1 MLCSRCKKRQAVVFI
16 STIQGND
23 KRDEGLCLICAK
35 ELGVP
40 QVNDYLEKMGIS
52 DEDLEESY
60 KMIFGDVDE
69 ESGADAD
76 SGADDDFTPGG
87 AGTMMPFFKRF
98 AANKDSQTESE
109 KQDLKDDK
117 KHNKKKEEKKRKF
130 LDTYCTNLTAKA
142 KKGEIDRIIDRLSC
156 CRLSDAGFRKITLPL
171 TAYLL
176 L

>member
-98 AANKDSQTESE
+98 AASKDSQTESE

-130 LDTYCTNLTAKA
+130 LDTYCTNLPPRQKKA
-142 KKGEIDRIIDRLSC
+142 RL
-156 CRLSDAGFRKITLPL
+156 TV
-171 TAYLL
+171 
-176 L
+176 

>member
-1 MLCSRCKKRQAVVFI
+1 
-16 STIQGND
+16 
-23 KRDEGLCLICAK
+23 
-35 ELGVP
+35 
-40 QVNDYLEKMGIS
+40 
-52 DEDLEESY
+52 EDLEESY

-69 ESGADAD
+69 ESDTD

-109 KQDLKDDK
+109 KQDVKDDK

-142 KKGEIDRIIDRLSC
+142 KKVRL
-156 CRLSDAGFRKITLPL
+156 TV
-171 TAYLL
+171 
-176 L
+176 